1 MVRGPFHYENSL
13 CNFWYKISDRCR
25 GYWSTGPKTINL
37 VRQTWGQCHYMRLTV
52 GRSLNCD
59 IFWHNVHKMTRPGTG
74 HPYITYNLLHFV
86 AFFHVASLF
95 LYTVDNRK
103 VGGDNKKLSFNQN
116 VWRDHATMQQDVLL
130 HFWVIFLY

>member
-74 HPYITYNLLHFV
+74 HPYITYN
-86 AFFHVASLF
+86 FHYFSLAMMVSTCWKF
-95 LYTVDNRK
+95 HRK
-103 VGGDNKKLSFNQN
+103 FRFKKIAKSKQEKYF
-116 VWRDHATMQQDVLL
+116 RGISVLAYVKSKENSL
-130 HFWVIFLY
+130 W